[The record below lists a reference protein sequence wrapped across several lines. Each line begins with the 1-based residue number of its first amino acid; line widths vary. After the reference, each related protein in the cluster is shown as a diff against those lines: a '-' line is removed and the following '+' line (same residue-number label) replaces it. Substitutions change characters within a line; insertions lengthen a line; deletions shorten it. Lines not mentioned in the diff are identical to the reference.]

1 MGITSGPATPGVSPT
16 SLEKLHTS
24 EEWQRIRGE
33 FFATGNAAAVQAGLT
48 AVIDRLAVEAFAE
61 TLAAAFPKG
70 AAMLAVGG
78 FGRREL
84 FPYSDIDIM
93 ILLDSEALSGGIKDS
108 LSSFVRL
115 LWDAGL
121 RLSHSVHNVNE
132 CLEVHEDNIELNISL
147 LDRRFLA
154 GDHDV
159 SAKLE
164 SRFPGFLSKHGQKL
178 GRHLCE
184 LTRARHSKYQDT
196 LFHLEP
202 DVKETPGGLRDL
214 HFINWLARLHPEQR
228 SDTVLET
235 AAAFLSSL
243 RCFLHYQAGRDR
255 NILNFEAQESV
266 VEQVFTPVKTPP
278 LWMREYFRNARV
290 IFREAMRTLDA
301 AERDGSSL
309 LTSFRDWRSRLSNSE
324 FSVLRE
330 RVFLRSPALLESDP
344 EIVLRLLEFVAR
356 HGIPAA
362 AETERRLEAARPSF
376 AHWCATPRPLWKM
389 FKNILTLP
397 HAPLALRVLQDTN
410 TMQVLFPEWESIVS
424 LVVRDFYHRYT
435 VDEHTLVAIERIAG
449 LRDTNDAALTSFSRL
464 LAEVDNP
471 GVLLFALLFH
481 DIGKGAFSG
490 DHSRVSVEWARQ
502 AMARI
507 QMPADEQSA
516 VEFLIANHL
525 VLSEVM
531 TTRDL
536 GDPATARA
544 VADKAGTIEQLKLL
558 TVMTYADISAVNP
571 GAMTP
576 WRLEQLWRVYRVTQQ
591 ELTRELETER
601 IQEVPSELP
610 EQAEFIKGF
619 PVRYLRTHSAAEIEV
634 HLGLYQ
640 ASRPTGVA
648 LKLERAEG
656 AYRLTIVARD
666 MPFLFAS
673 LAGALSSFGL
683 DILKA
688 EAFSNAKG
696 IILDTFVFADP
707 KRTLDL
713 NPSETDRLQDMIRK
727 VATGKT
733 DVQRLLRSRVQVDS
747 KRRGTPPS
755 VGFDSE
761 ACETATLVEISAD
774 DRPGLL
780 YSLATVFSTT
790 SCNIDVV
797 LIDTKGSRA
806 IDVFYVAQQGHK
818 LSEEMQATLKERL
831 LAAC

>member
-1 MGITSGPATPGVSPT
+1 MGITTGPATPGVSPK

-24 EEWQRIRGE
+24 EPWRRIRDQ
-33 FFATGNAAAVQAGLT
+33 FFASGNAAAVQAGLT
-48 AVIDRLAVEAFAE
+48 AVIDRLAMEAFAE

-93 ILLDSEALSGGIKDS
+93 ILLDTEALSGSIKDS

-121 RLSHSVHNVNE
+121 RLSHSVHTVSE
-132 CLEVHEDNIELNISL
+132 CLEVHEQNIELNISL
-147 LDRRFLA
+147 LDRRFLS
-154 GDHDV
+154 GDHEV
-159 SAKLE
+159 FAKLE
-164 SRFPGFLSKHGQKL
+164 SRYPAFLSKHGQKL

-184 LTRARHSKYQDT
+184 LTRARHSKFQDT

-214 HFINWLARLHPEQR
+214 HFINWLARLRPEQR
-228 SDTVLET
+228 SDTTLEEAT
-235 AAAFLSSL
+235 AFLSSL

-255 NILNFEAQESV
+255 NILNFEAQESIT
-266 VEQVFTPVKTPP
+266 EQVFTPVKTAP

-290 IFREAMRTLDA
+290 IFREAARTLDA
-301 AERDGSSL
+301 CERGEGSL
-309 LTSFRDWRSRLSNSE
+309 LANFRDWRSRLSNAE

-330 RVFLRSPALLESDP
+330 RVYLRSPALLESDP
-344 EIVLRLLEFVAR
+344 EIVFRLLEFVAR

-362 AETERRLEAARPSF
+362 AETERRLEGARASF
-376 AHWCATPRPLWKM
+376 AHWCATPRPLWKTL
-389 FKNILTLP
+389 KNILTLP
-397 HAPLALRVLQDTN
+397 HAPLALRILQDTGH
-410 TMQVLFPEWESIVS
+410 MQVLFPEWESVVS

-449 LRDTNDAALTSFSRL
+449 LSATGDAALVPFARL
-464 LAEVDNP
+464 LSEIDNP

-490 DHSRVSVEWARQ
+490 DHSRVSVERARE

-507 QMPADEQSA
+507 QVPAEEQSA

-544 VADKAGTIEQLKLL
+544 VADRAGTIEQLKLL

-601 IQEVPSELP
+601 IQEVPKELP
-610 EQAEFIKGF
+610 ERAEFIKGF
-619 PVRYLRTHSAAEIEV
+619 PVRYLRTHSTREV
-634 HLGLYQ
+634 ELHLGLYQ

-666 MPFLFAS
+666 TPFLFAS

-688 EAFSNAKG
+688 EAFSNARG
-696 IILDTFVFADP
+696 VILDTFVFSDP

-713 NPSETDRLQDMIRK
+713 NPSEADRLQDMIRK

-733 DVQRLLRSRVQVDS
+733 DVQRLLRSRPPTES

-755 VGFDSE
+755 VSFDSE
-761 ACETATLVEISAD
+761 ACETATLVEIVAD

-780 YSLATVFSTT
+780 YSLATALSTAA
-790 SCNIDVV
+790 CNIDVV

-806 IDVFYVAQQGHK
+806 IDVFYVAHQGHK
-818 LSEEMQATLKERL
+818 LSEEAQAKLKERL
-831 LAAC
+831 LAVC

>member
-1 MGITSGPATPGVSPT
+1 MGITSGPTTPGT
-16 SLEKLHTS
+16 SLTALEKLHTS
-24 EEWQRIRGE
+24 SEWERVQRE
-33 FFATGNAAAVQAGLT
+33 FFATGNAAAVHAGLT
-48 AVIDRLAVEAFAE
+48 AVIDRLAMEAYAA
-61 TLAAAFPKG
+61 TIGAAFPKG

-93 ILLDSEALSGGIKDS
+93 ILLDSESLSGNIKDS

-115 LWDAGL
+115 LWDAEL
-121 RLSHSVHNVNE
+121 RLSHSVRTVNE
-132 CLEVHEDNIELNISL
+132 CLEVHEQNIELNISL

-154 GDHDV
+154 GDHEV
-159 SAKLE
+159 FTKLE
-164 SRFPGFLSKHGQKL
+164 GRFPGFLAKQGQKL
-178 GRHLCE
+178 GKHLCE
-184 LTRARHSKYQDT
+184 LTQARHAKYQDT

-214 HFINWLARLHPEQR
+214 HFINWLARLRPEQR
-228 SDTVLET
+228 SEAALEG
-235 AAAFLSSL
+235 ASAFLSSL

-255 NILNFEAQESV
+255 NILNFEAQESIT
-266 VEQVFTPVKTPP
+266 EQVFTAVKTAP

-290 IFREAMRTLDA
+290 ISREAMRTLDA
-301 AERDGSSL
+301 CERDGNSL

-324 FSVLRE
+324 FSVIRE
-330 RVFLRSPALLESDP
+330 RVFLRSPGLLESDP
-344 EIVLRLLEFVAR
+344 GIVFRLLEFIAR

-362 AETERRLEAARPSF
+362 AETERRLESARPSF
-376 AHWCATPRPLWKM
+376 AHWCATPRPLWKTL
-389 FKNILTLP
+389 KQILVLP
-397 HAPLALRVLQDTN
+397 NALLALRVMQN
-410 TMQVLFPEWESIVS
+410 TGYMQVIFPEWESILS

-435 VDEHTLVAIERIAG
+435 VDEHTLVAIERIAA
-449 LRDTNDAALTSFSRL
+449 LRASTDPDLAPFASL
-464 LAEVDNP
+464 LSEVDNP
-471 GVLLFALLFH
+471 AVLLFSLLFH
-481 DIGKGAFSG
+481 DVGKGAMSG
-490 DHSRVSVEWARQ
+490 DHSRISVDWART

-507 QMPADEQSA
+507 QMSAEEQTA

-536 GDPATARA
+536 GDPTTARS
-544 VADKAGTIEQLKLL
+544 VADKVGTIEQLKLL

-576 WRLEQLWRVYRVTQQ
+576 WRLEQLWRVFRVTQQ

-601 IQEVPSELP
+601 IQQVPSELP
-610 EQAEFIKGF
+610 ERAEFIKGF
-619 PVRYLRTHSAAEIEV
+619 PIRYLRTHSAAEIET

-640 ASRPTGVA
+640 TSRPTGVA
-648 LKLERAEG
+648 LNLVKAEG
-656 AYRLTIVARD
+656 SYRLTLVARD

-688 EAFSNAKG
+688 EAFSNTKG

-707 KRTLDL
+707 KRTLEL
-713 NPSETDRLQDMIRK
+713 NPSETDRLQDMVRR

-733 DVQRLLRSRVQVDS
+733 DVQRLLRSRPPTDT
-747 KRRGTPPS
+747 KHRGTPPS
-755 VGFDSE
+755 VDFDSQ

-780 YSLATVFSTT
+780 YSLATVFSTS

-797 LIDTKGSRA
+797 LIDTKGHRA

-818 LSEEMQATLKERL
+818 LSEEVQAKLKERL